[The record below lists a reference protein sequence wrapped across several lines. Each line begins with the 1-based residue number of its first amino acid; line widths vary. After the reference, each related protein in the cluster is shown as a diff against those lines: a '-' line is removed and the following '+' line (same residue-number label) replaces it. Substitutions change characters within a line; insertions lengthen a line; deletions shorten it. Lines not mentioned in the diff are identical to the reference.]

1 MPRFRSLAAIGAGVV
16 LSIVV
21 AACSGDSNS
30 SGAVSSGDRTINLSE
45 SAAKISELNS
55 FRFTLN
61 ASIDIGNQAP
71 STVEDAMG
79 DAFAAMLLSG
89 LKDVKIEGAVV
100 APDQLQVTA
109 NLSGQEFGLVQTGGK
124 AWASFGGFWTPIE
137 PEELGL
143 QNGFDFGDLTADALP
158 VEVAEAA
165 KVSKEKVN
173 GMDTTRYSFDKAA
186 LQKLAED
193 SDSGQD
199 LDSADLDNAD
209 LDVWLTSEGIPV
221 KMTMKLSGKD
231 ENGQTMSVQLEF
243 TMRDLNSNITIRAP
257 M

>member
-1 MPRFRSLAAIGAGVV
+1 MPRFRTLAAIGAGAV
-16 LSIVV
+16 LSIAV
-21 AACSGDSNS
+21 AACGGDSNAS
-30 SGAVSSGDRTINLSE
+30 GGAVSAGERTINLSQ

-71 STVEDAMG
+71 ADVEDAMG

-109 NLSGQEFGLVQTGGK
+109 NLSGQEFGIVQTGGK

-158 VEVAEAA
+158 VEVVEAA
-165 KVSKEKVN
+165 KVTKEKVN

-193 SDSGQD
+193 ASADQD
-199 LDSADLDNAD
+199 LETAN
-209 LDVWLTSEGIPV
+209 LDVWLTDDGIPV
-221 KMTMKLSGKD
+221 KMTMKMSGKD
-231 ENGQTMSVQLEF
+231 DTGQTMSIELEF
-243 TMRDLNSNITIRAP
+243 TMKDINSNITIRAP